1 MSLLA
6 RVPLRRTDSAP
17 TAPACAKARAEK
29 PEGSTQGGGDTDG
42 EKMNENA
49 MTRGLGSSENELHE
63 RLLLL
68 WRKFLKLR
76 DVSIDDDFFERGG
89 DSLLAIDLHLELQKM
104 MGRQLPE
111 SILVDAPTVRE
122 MASRLAAPPPDAAP
136 APLVRTASAS

>member
-1 MSLLA
+1 
-6 RVPLRRTDSAP
+6 
-17 TAPACAKARAEK
+17 
-29 PEGSTQGGGDTDG
+29 
-42 EKMNENA
+42 